1 MEEPL
6 RQELLAKTK
15 QALDGDDWEGVVR
28 LWQPWVDLGDCEAE
42 YQLAYHY
49 FWCTPCDDDLM
60 RGSMLGLMRAAA
72 AQEHPEA
79 IWFLAHREL
88 QPYESNPEYQ
98 RELLRAGRL
107 GSVHA
112 QRALGVAYA
121 TGDWAGPQ
129 DLVEAVRWYRLA
141 AEAGEAE
148 SRYDLGFM
156 LLLGEG
162 GEKDTEEGL
171 MWLERAAE
179 QGESSALRLLVDCY
193 EKGHCDVPVNA
204 ARAQI
209 WRGHLE
215 EYERLHPRGPS
226 RQYSMEGA
234 ASPSSLEGLLDME
247 GVTGFGFAEGQ
258 SGFLVSYDSAVITAS
273 QLDGAIRAA
282 GISAVPAE

>member
-1 MEEPL
+1 
-6 RQELLAKTK
+6 
-15 QALDGDDWEGVVR
+15 VR
-28 LWQPWVDLGDCEAE
+28 LWQPYVEQGDCEAK

-49 FWCTPCDDDLM
+49 LSGTPCDDDLM
-60 RGSMLGLMRAAA
+60 CDCMMGLMRAAA

-79 IWFLAHREL
+79 IWFLAQQER
-88 QPYESNPEYQ
+88 QPCEANPEYE

-121 TGDWAGPQ
+121 TGDWTGPQ
-129 DLVEAVRWYRLA
+129 DLAEAARWYRLA
-141 AEAGEAE
+141 AEKGE
-148 SRYDLGFM
+148 SGSQYDLGFM

-162 GEKDTEEGL
+162 GEKDIQEGL

-179 QGESSALRLLVDCY
+179 QGEGSAFRLLVDSY
-193 EKGHCDVPVNA
+193 ENGLCDVPVNA
-204 ARAQI
+204 DRAQT

-215 EYERLHPRGPS
+215 EYERLHPPRSP
-226 RQYSMEGA
+226 RRYLMEGA
-234 ASPSSLEGLLDME
+234 SSQSSLECLLDIE
-247 GVTGFGFAEGQ
+247 GVIGFGFGDERSEFFVG
-258 SGFLVSYDSAVITAS
+258 YDPAVITPS